1 MSYSISLMINYINNN
16 SISYYE
22 DLIKNIASNIPNSS
36 IYNDYELS
44 GTNKY
49 IKNNT
54 SSSIIEIDGN
64 IDDNIEENNI
74 NSIINIIEL
83 ILQIKE
89 ITIEYIYNNNNILY
103 CSKKY
108 LNNLNKN
115 LHNKKEIMEKIEKN
129 KKNENYDKLYK
140 ALKIY
145 KLLK

>member
-44 GTNKY
+44 GINKY

-54 SSSIIEIDGN
+54 SSSIIE

-115 LHNKKEIMEKIEKN
+115 LHDKKKIMEKIEKN

-145 KLLK
+145 KILK